1 MVGEPVLED
10 DRRWISTNPCTLPEN
25 YSAAVRLGFS
35 RGTHVSLGRAG
46 QRATQAFD
54 SNWLLRWLSLV
65 ASQYDQQLHVLQSG
79 QARSPAGA
87 SSLWAACI
95 PLFAHPQVEALTL

>member
-35 RGTHVSLGRAG
+35 RGTHGSLGRAG

-65 ASQYDQQLHVLQSG
+65 ASQYEQQLHVLQVDKQGVLQVLLHSG
-79 QARSPAGA
+79 PPAFPF
-87 SSLWAACI
+87 SHTPRLK
-95 PLFAHPQVEALTL
+95 H